1 MRVRIQTQDGHLFT
15 IDIQEQWTIL
25 QVITTI
31 RDALQQNNTEIN
43 PTNTTNETKNEIKT
57 NNTRIRLLYQGKML
71 VSSSIVSDI
80 GLQEDSYIHCMVT
93 EINESLSSRAV
104 VLPTEADEQHGFG
117 VLVNASFSIDEIEVI
132 RLTYFPQVVEYSSR
146 QPTNP
151 REDPHHRWLRLE
163 EEWMQLEVRNVA
175 SEFYTNVGRN
185 AILRNPTFTFDTRE
199 TNNTTNTNTNIN
211 TNTNTN
217 TSLGTSHPSTNV
229 LSSEMAPDA
238 AREQA
243 LQILHNVQRHM
254 DAAQPRPRRPGR
266 RRNNINNG
274 NNNATIN
281 NGDIGNEAGS
291 TRSGTNSDFVIGFG
305 MGFVLGVIM
314 LFWLGENSLTKKQK
328 AGLICGVAIN
338 MLMQLFSQTD
348 SDSTS
353 KHLRGFQTSSNRT
366 AEDFALDSEH
376 SSIGSRLIPVEE
388 VTGHLPL
395 SGVSSVHY
403 NAKMSKKVPNKF
415 G

>member
-43 PTNTTNETKNEIKT
+43 PTKNEIKT

-185 AILRNPTFTFDTRE
+185 AILRNPSFTFDTRE
-199 TNNTTNTNTNIN
+199 TNNTTNTTFTFILFAF
-211 TNTNTN
+211 TFTFAFTKC
-217 TSLGTSHPSTNV
+217 SL
-229 LSSEMAPDA
+229 
-238 AREQA
+238 
-243 LQILHNVQRHM
+243 
-254 DAAQPRPRRPGR
+254 
-266 RRNNINNG
+266 
-274 NNNATIN
+274 
-281 NGDIGNEAGS
+281 
-291 TRSGTNSDFVIGFG
+291 IGF
-305 MGFVLGVIM
+305 
-314 LFWLGENSLTKKQK
+314 
-328 AGLICGVAIN
+328 
-338 MLMQLFSQTD
+338 
-348 SDSTS
+348 
-353 KHLRGFQTSSNRT
+353 
-366 AEDFALDSEH
+366 
-376 SSIGSRLIPVEE
+376 
-388 VTGHLPL
+388 
-395 SGVSSVHY
+395 
-403 NAKMSKKVPNKF
+403 
-415 G
+415 